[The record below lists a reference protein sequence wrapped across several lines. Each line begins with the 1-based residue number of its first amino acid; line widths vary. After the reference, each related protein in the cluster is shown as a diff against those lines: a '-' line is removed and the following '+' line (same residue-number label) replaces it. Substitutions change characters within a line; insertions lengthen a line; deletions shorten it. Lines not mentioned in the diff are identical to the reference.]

1 MNGMLEEVKQRLS
14 ITGHDLDGTI
24 SGMIDDVVAFCLS
37 AGVKYSQLVK
47 PDVIGLV
54 ARGVADL
61 WNYGAGDG
69 KFSQVFHMRLN
80 QLCVAAYAI
89 DGDLLPQAK
98 AVTITENGTT
108 EITPDEGYILTGV
121 TVDTAVPG
129 KPEQAKAVTIREN
142 GVTEVTPDSGHVLTG
157 VTVDTAVP
165 GKPEQT
171 KAVTIR
177 ENGITEVTPDSG
189 HVLTGVTVEAA
200 VPGKPEQVKE
210 VSITENGTTQIT
222 PDEGKV
228 LSGVSV
234 SVDVAGGASV
244 VTIPPVS
251 LPLKT
256 GELNFFSKVTDIDL
270 GAVEWANTG
279 ISNISNLFRNLPN
292 LKNIKWGD
300 LPTHLADSIDASYLF
315 YYCGGIESIDFTPLN
330 AISISNAYN
339 MFNGCTSLKNIAWGN
354 VKVRAQSMSSMF
366 YQCTGMNPIDTS
378 FLDHEYAGTTSISS
392 MFYQCSQLKALDLSN
407 LNTAAI
413 TSAYSLFQNCN
424 FLTNVVFENGC
435 FSNTRLTT
443 LELSGAPLSHDCAV
457 DIFNKLATRTN
468 SPTLKLSAK
477 TKGYLTKNE
486 IAIATGKG
494 WVVS

>member
-37 AGVKYSQLVK
+37 AGVKYSQLIK

-89 DGDLLPQAK
+89 DGDLLLQAK
-98 AVTITENGTT
+98 GVTVTENGTT
-108 EITPDEGYILTGV
+108 EITPDEGYL
-121 TVDTAVPG
+121 
-129 KPEQAKAVTIREN
+129 
-142 GVTEVTPDSGHVLTG
+142 LTG

-171 KAVTIR
+171 KAITIR
-177 ENGITEVTPDSG
+177 ENGVTEVTPDAG
-189 HVLTGVTVEAA
+189 HVLTGVTVEAS
-200 VPGKPEQVKE
+200 VPGKPEQVKT
-210 VSITENGTTQIT
+210 VTITENGTTEIT

-256 GELNFFSKVTDIDL
+256 GEQNFFGKVTDIDL
-270 GAVEWANTG
+270 GAVEWATTG
-279 ISNISNLFRNLPN
+279 ISNISSLFRNLVN
-292 LKNIKWGD
+292 LKSIKWGD
-300 LPTHLADSIDASYLF
+300 LPSRLADSIVASYLF
-315 YYCGGIESIDFTPLN
+315 YYDNALEYIDFTPFGAL
-330 AISISNAYN
+330 SISNAYQ
-339 MFNGCTSLKNIAWGN
+339 MFNGCGLKNIAWGN
-354 VKVRAQSMSSMF
+354 VKVRANNMSSMF
-366 YQCTGMNPIDTS
+366 YQCTSLNPIDTS
-378 FLDHEYAGTTSISS
+378 FLDHEYAETTNISS
-392 MFYQCSQLKALDLSN
+392 MFYQCSQLKTLDLSN
-407 LNTAAI
+407 LNTVAI
-413 TSAYSLFQNCN
+413 TNTYNIFWDCRQ
-424 FLTNVVFENGC
+424 LTNVVFENGC
-435 FSNTRLTT
+435 FSNTKLTK
-443 LELSGAPLSHDCAV
+443 LEIDGAPLSHDCAV

-468 SPTLKLSAK
+468 SPTLKLSAT
-477 TKGYLTKNE
+477 TKGYLTESE

-494 WVVS
+494 WVIA

>member
-37 AGVKYSQLVK
+37 AGVKYSQLIK

-89 DGDLLPQAK
+89 DGDLLLQAK
-98 AVTITENGTT
+98 GVTVTENGTT
-108 EITPDEGYILTGV
+108 EITPDEGYL
-121 TVDTAVPG
+121 
-129 KPEQAKAVTIREN
+129 
-142 GVTEVTPDSGHVLTG
+142 LTG

-171 KAVTIR
+171 KAITIR
-177 ENGITEVTPDSG
+177 ENGVTEVTPDAGHVLTGVTVDTSVPGKPEQTKAITIRENGVTEVTPDAG
-189 HVLTGVTVEAA
+189 HVLTGVTVEAS
-200 VPGKPEQVKE
+200 VPGKPEQVKT
-210 VSITENGTTQIT
+210 VTITENGTTEIT

-234 SVDVAGGASV
+234 SVDVAGGTSV

-256 GELNFFSKVTDIDL
+256 GEQNFFGKVTDIDL
-270 GAVEWANTG
+270 GAVEWATTG
-279 ISNISNLFRNLPN
+279 ISNISSLFRNLVN
-292 LKNIKWGD
+292 LKSVKWGD
-300 LPTHLADSIDASYLF
+300 LPSRLADSIVASYLF
-315 YYCGGIESIDFTPLN
+315 YYDNALEYIDFTPFGAL
-330 AISISNAYN
+330 SISNAYQ
-339 MFNGCTSLKNIAWGN
+339 MFNGCGLKNIAWGN
-354 VKVRAQSMSSMF
+354 VKVRANNMSSMF
-366 YQCTGMNPIDTS
+366 YQCTDLNPIDTS
-378 FLDHEYAGTTSISS
+378 FLDHEYAETTNISS
-392 MFYQCSQLKALDLSN
+392 MFYQCSQLKTLDLSN
-407 LNTAAI
+407 LNTVAI
-413 TSAYSLFQNCN
+413 TNTYNIFWKCRQ
-424 FLTNVVFENGC
+424 LTNVVFENGC
-435 FSNTRLTT
+435 FSNTKLTK
-443 LELSGAPLSHDCAV
+443 LEIDGAPLSHDCAV

-468 SPTLKLSAK
+468 SPTLKLSAT
-477 TKGYLTKNE
+477 TKGYLTESE

-494 WVVS
+494 WVIA